1 MAEREK
7 ELKRLLMRVKEEE
20 RKTGLKLNMQKIKL
34 MASTPIISWQKD
46 GGKGNSEIL
55 YLFSWAPKP
64 LWMVI
69 ETMKLKDAFSLEEKL

>member
-20 RKTGLKLNMQKIKL
+20 RKTGLKLNIQKIKL

-46 GGKGNSEIL
+46 GGKVETVKYFFYFLHFFNINDMLKIYIL
-55 YLFSWAPKP
+55 S
-64 LWMVI
+64 
-69 ETMKLKDAFSLEEKL
+69 